1 LPEQHG
7 FSLISSASIGL
18 TTIARDDVRR
28 AGSGEYLPAS
38 GDGGGDLQPWNPG
51 SNDTSAAPMSGH
63 VQGWDSL
70 ECSLAFRG
78 LLSARS
84 IERDGR
90 ADELSLAKIVA
101 GANAFEN

>member
-1 LPEQHG
+1 VSIY
-7 FSLISSASIGL
+7 SLLATVEAICNLG
-18 TTIARDDVRR
+18 T
-28 AGSGEYLPAS
+28 
-38 GDGGGDLQPWNPG
+38 PG

-84 IERDGR
+84 IESDGR
-90 ADELSLAKIVA
+90 ADELSLAKIVS
-101 GANAFEN
+101 GASAFEISNI